1 MMTKKKRQTVLIG
14 IIILVLLICVLL
26 FILIYLNTDM
36 FKSNKTLFAKY
47 LGENLDNINSLEEI
61 FSLTEYDEQLANNP
75 YNEEIELRVNYT
87 QDIGTTAE
95 NNDNNINQLI
105 ITLEGQTD
113 NNNQYDYRNVNLLN
127 NNEQTMQVELLHT
140 YDNYGIRFSDL
151 FNQYIVVENTN
162 LKELFEKIGYTDEQL
177 ENIPDSI
184 TLNEEILDEFKFSD
198 EEIESLKEKYVE
210 IISQS
215 LSNDNFQKQSN
226 QIITINGQNYTTN
239 AYILTLTKEQLNNI
253 YINILES
260 IEDDEIIIAK
270 IENLQNKI
278 DELTLGNNNLNLKET
293 LINKIDKQIQLIN
306 QSNIG
311 SDETRIIVYTSEG
324 ETIRTS
330 IETEEYQINLDF
342 IQTESE
348 TFLELLVVENG
359 SEIYQIT
366 LKNTSSSLNV
376 TIQDNN
382 EDSTFSLERTQQINN
397 QTRDENYSLIYEID
411 DQKVNVRM
419 SRSTEIIQTIENQQS
434 FDDENAVMLNSLE
447 DNQVQE
453 ILDRVKTGLD
463 YELEIVREEIE
474 YQDIEEMLVNLGLI
488 QNTNILESD
497 GITETEKN
505 RYNSTFELLQGENLS
520 GENVSRA
527 IQTISS
533 NIGDLEVVSDTEL
546 RLNIVRS
553 EGNEEIVETLTTFL
567 DEKGNNEYNI
577 SLEYDEDGL
586 VSQFIITIVEDE

>member
-226 QIITINGQNYTTN
+226 QIITSNGQNYTTN